1 MDLPHNRLK
10 SNENDGFHGF
20 PMENSNGLENPVRGT
35 VGSNPTLS
43 ARIHGRRSSPA
54 ITTSPAA
61 RSSAMICLRRW
72 GVAAL
77 LAGAMIAPPAW
88 AQADEPPKH
97 AVGKVVELPPDATTT
112 HTIELADHRTEYT
125 ATAGSLPLRND
136 KQEIQATVFYVAYTV
151 TAPVERPRPVTFAF
165 NGGPGAASAYL
176 HLGALGPRVVDF
188 SDDPAVVPHS
198 AELVDNAATW
208 LDFTDLVFIDPVGT
222 GYSRAASG
230 VDEAKEFWGVDQD
243 LRSLGQTISLYL
255 AHAGRTTS
263 PVFLA
268 GESYG
273 GFRAAR
279 LARSLIAEYGVRLA
293 GATMISPVFDFAL
306 LRGGDLDPLPDVL
319 RLPSYAAV
327 MLERQGALTPEG
339 LSEVESFALGDYL
352 VALAGGIERGPGA
365 TALYSRLAHFTGL
378 PEDLLRRL
386 RGRIPPSVFRKEF
399 LRGESRILS
408 SYDGAVSAPDP
419 HPESLALRADD
430 PVLDGTRPAF
440 TGAMLAYLRDE
451 LGFRSDQPYRLLVGE
466 ISRRWDWSVRSP
478 WSSLGASDDLRAAL
492 SLNPRFHG
500 LVAHGMTDLQTPY
513 MTSRYVV
520 DHLPEMGESPR
531 LTVKLYRG
539 GHMMYLRLAMRRQ
552 LHGDVAE
559 MYQASG
565 G

>member
-1 MDLPHNRLK
+1 
-10 SNENDGFHGF
+10 
-20 PMENSNGLENPVRGT
+20 
-35 VGSNPTLS
+35 
-43 ARIHGRRSSPA
+43 
-54 ITTSPAA
+54 
-61 RSSAMICLRRW
+61 MIRLRRW

-77 LAGAMIAPPAW
+77 LVGAMIAPPAW

-97 AVGKVVELPPDATTT
+97 AVGKVVDLPADAETT
-112 HTIELADHRTEYT
+112 HTIELAGHRTDYT

-151 TAPVERPRPVTFAF
+151 TAPAERRRPVTFAF

-176 HLGALGPRVVDF
+176 QLGALGPRVVDF

-198 AELVDNAATW
+198 GELVDNPATW
-208 LDFTDLVFIDPVGT
+208 LDFTDLVFVDPVGT
-222 GYSRAASG
+222 GYSRAATG

-243 LRSLGQTISLYL
+243 LRSLGQAISLYL
-255 AHAGRTTS
+255 AHAGRMTS

-293 GATMISPVFDFAL
+293 GVTMISPVLDFPL

-327 MLERQGALTPEG
+327 VLERQGALTAEG

-365 TALYSRLAHFTGL
+365 TAFYSRLARFTGL
-378 PEDLLRRL
+378 PEDLLHRL
-386 RGRIPPSVFRKEF
+386 RGRIPPSVFKKEF
-399 LRGESRILS
+399 LHGESRILS

-419 HPESLALRADD
+419 HPESLALHADD
-430 PVLDGTRPAF
+430 PILDGTRPVF

-451 LGFRSDQPYRLLVGE
+451 LRFKTDQPYRLLFGE
-466 ISRRWDWSVRSP
+466 ISRRWDWAVRSP
-478 WSSLGASDDLRAAL
+478 WSSLGASDALRAAL
-492 SLNPRFHG
+492 SLNPQFHG

-539 GHMMYLRLAMRRQ
+539 GHMMYLRPATRRQ